1 MSQIEPPWRIQ
12 RISIAAYLSYQPVI
26 YSNSTYPHVQSQRWK
41 CHHPTGTH
49 LAVALESNGF
59 FDTLGYG
66 AYPNRIFWRIF
77 VFKSWGQVHIQLLP
91 KYEPISRNI
100 DDMVPLNV
108 ICTCMAMCTCR
119 ATEHGKWN
127 NITYT
132 DRYGFILRQE
142 LGVDPTST
150 SGYEDTPKDTIWI
163 RQVSESSK
171 KCPIFWRPAHP

>member
-12 RISIAAYLSYQPVI
+12 RVSTDTCLIYQPVTHSI
-26 YSNSTYPHVQSQRWK
+26 STYPNVQSQRWK
-41 CHHPTGTH
+41 WHHPTGTH

-59 FDTLGYG
+59 LDTLGYG

-77 VFKSWGQVHIQLLP
+77 VSKSWSQVHTKLLS
-91 KYEPISRNI
+91 KYEPIAISRSHF
-100 DDMVPLNV
+100 MAFPV

-119 ATEHGKWN
+119 ATEHGKWHN
-127 NITYT
+127 MTST

-150 SGYEDTPKDTIWI
+150 SRYEDTSKDTIWI
-163 RQVSESSK
+163 RPVS
-171 KCPIFWRPAHP
+171 